1 MNRTLRVLVGLM
13 GSLTLVVAQPSAQ
26 TTSTT
31 LDRMTADGKSSQ
43 ELARYV
49 FDSHGCKSCHTVGA
63 NGKLGFTERG

>member
-1 MNRTLRVLVGLM
+1 MNRTLRILVGLM
-13 GSLTLVVAQPSAQ
+13 GSLTLAVAQPSAQ

-49 FDSHGCKSCHTVGA
+49 FDSHGCKS
-63 NGKLGFTERG
+63 